1 MKKPV
6 LWALGILIVVAIVAF
21 AAGPWFYREFI
32 AGAAD
37 PELALPGQREAATT
51 DVNGTWTV
59 VPGPDDDAT
68 RTQAGYRVDE
78 ILRGSPLTVNGRT
91 PQVTGE
97 VVVAASKLESA
108 TFTVDVASITS
119 PESARDN
126 QFRGGDILDTGKFA
140 TAELRVTEPVDVA
153 AVPATGES
161 ATLDVPVSLTV
172 KGVSRDVT
180 AKVDVQRAGAT
191 IVAAGSVPVT
201 WNDFNVTPPDFA
213 GFVTVEPTGTIEF
226 LVNLAKR
233 QAPKK

>member
-6 LWALGILIVVAIVAF
+6 LWGLGILIVLAIVGF
-21 AAGPWFYREFI
+21 TAGPWIYREFI
-32 AGAAD
+32 AGEAD
-37 PELALPGQREAATT
+37 AELTLPGQTEEATT

-59 VPGPDDDAT
+59 VAGPDDEAK

-91 PQVTGE
+91 PKVTGE
-97 VVVAASKLESA
+97 AVVAAEKLESA

-126 QFRGGDILDTGKFA
+126 QFRGEDILDTGKFP
-140 TAELRVTEPVDVA
+140 TAELRVTQSVDVA
-153 AVPATGES
+153 AVPES
-161 ATLDVPVSLTV
+161 GAPVTLDVPVSLTV
-172 KGVSRDVT
+172 KGIARDVT
-180 AKVDVQRAGAT
+180 AKVDVQRAGDT

-201 WNDFNVTPPDFA
+201 WTDFNVTPPDFA

-226 LVNLAKR
+226 LVNLAKN
-233 QAPKK
+233 

>member
-6 LWALGILIVVAIVAF
+6 LWGLGILIVLAIVGF
-21 AAGPWFYREFI
+21 TAGPWIYREFI
-32 AGAAD
+32 AGEAD
-37 PELALPGQREAATT
+37 AELTLPGQTEAATT

-59 VPGPDDDAT
+59 VPGPDDDAE

-91 PQVTGE
+91 PKVTGQA
-97 VVVAASKLESA
+97 VVAESKLESA

-126 QFRGGDILDTGKFA
+126 QFRGEDILDTGKFP
-140 TAELRVTEPVDVA
+140 TAELRVTQPVDVA
-153 AVPATGES
+153 SVPESGES
-161 ATLDVPVSLTV
+161 ATLDIPVSLTV

-180 AKVDVQRAGAT
+180 AKVDVQRAGET
-191 IVAAGSVPVT
+191 IVAAGSVPIT
-201 WNDFNVTPPDFA
+201 WTDFNVTPPDFA

-226 LVNLAKR
+226 LVNLAK
-233 QAPKK
+233 Q

>member
-6 LWALGILIVVAIVAF
+6 LWGLGILIVLAIVGF
-21 AAGPWFYREFI
+21 TAGPWIYREFI
-32 AGAAD
+32 AGEAD
-37 PELALPGQREAATT
+37 AELTLPGQTEAATT

-59 VPGPDDDAT
+59 VPGPDDDAK

-91 PQVTGE
+91 PKVTGQA
-97 VVVAASKLESA
+97 VVAESKLESA

-126 QFRGGDILDTGKFA
+126 QFRGEDILYTDRFP
-140 TAELRVTEPVDVA
+140 TAQLRVTQPVDVA
-153 AVPATGES
+153 SVPESGES
-161 ATLDVPVSLTV
+161 ATLDIPVSLTV

-180 AKVDVQRAGAT
+180 AKVDVQRAGET
-191 IVAAGSVPVT
+191 IVAAGSVPIT
-201 WNDFNVTPPDFA
+201 WTDFNVTPPDFA

-226 LVNLAKR
+226 LVNLAK
-233 QAPKK
+233 Q

>member
-6 LWALGILIVVAIVAF
+6 LWGLGILIVLAIVGF
-21 AAGPWFYREFI
+21 TAGPWIYREFI
-32 AGAAD
+32 AGEAD
-37 PELALPGQREAATT
+37 AELTLPGQTQAATT

-59 VPGPDDDAT
+59 GPGPDDDAT

-91 PQVTGE
+91 PKVTGE
-97 VVVAASKLESA
+97 AVVAAEKLESA

-126 QFRGGDILDTGKFA
+126 QFRGEDILDTGKFP
-140 TAELRVTEPVDVA
+140 TAQLRVTQPVDVA
-153 AVPATGES
+153 SVPESGES
-161 ATLDVPVSLTV
+161 ATLDIPVSLTV

-180 AKVDVQRAGAT
+180 AKVDVQRAGET
-191 IVAAGSVPVT
+191 IVAAGSVPIT
-201 WNDFNVTPPDFA
+201 WTDFNVTPPDFA

-226 LVNLAKR
+226 LVNLAK
-233 QAPKK
+233 Q

>member
-6 LWALGILIVVAIVAF
+6 LWGLGILIVVAIVAF

-32 AGAAD
+32 AGEAD
-37 PELALPGQREAATT
+37 PELALPGQMQAATT

-59 VPGPDDDAT
+59 APGPNDPAA

-91 PQVTGE
+91 PEVTGE

-108 TFTVDVASITS
+108 TFTIDVASITS

-126 QFRGGDILDTGKFA
+126 QFRGEDILDTGKFS
-140 TAELRVTEPVDVA
+140 TAELRVTQPVDVS
-153 AVPATGES
+153 AVPESGEAT
-161 ATLDVPVSLTV
+161 TLDVPVNMTI

-180 AKVDVQRAGAT
+180 AKVNVKRAGAA

-201 WNDFNVTPPDFA
+201 WTEFNVTPPDFA

-226 LVNLAKR
+226 LVNLAK
-233 QAPKK
+233 K

>member
-6 LWALGILIVVAIVAF
+6 LWGLGILIVLAIVGF
-21 AAGPWFYREFI
+21 TAGPWIYREFI
-32 AGAAD
+32 AGEAD
-37 PELALPGQREAATT
+37 AELTLPGQTEAATT

-59 VPGPDDDAT
+59 VPGPDDDAK

-91 PQVTGE
+91 PKVTGE
-97 VVVAASKLESA
+97 AVVAAEKLESA

-126 QFRGGDILDTGKFA
+126 QFRGEDILDTGKFP
-140 TAELRVTEPVDVA
+140 TAELRVTQPVDIA
-153 AVPATGES
+153 AVPETG
-161 ATLDVPVSLTV
+161 APVTLDVPVSLTV
-172 KGVSRDVT
+172 KGVARDVT
-180 AKVDVQRAGAT
+180 AKVDVQRAGDT

-201 WNDFNVTPPDFA
+201 WTDFNVTPPDFA

-226 LVNLAKR
+226 LVNLAK
-233 QAPKK
+233 Q

>member
-6 LWALGILIVVAIVAF
+6 LWVLGILIVGAIVGF
-21 AAGPWFYREFI
+21 TAGPWVYREFI
-32 AGAAD
+32 AGEAD
-37 PELALPGQREAATT
+37 AELTLPGQTQAATT

-91 PQVTGE
+91 PKITGDAE
-97 VVVAASKLESA
+97 VAGSKLEAA

-126 QFRGGDILDTGKFA
+126 QFRGEDILDTAKFP
-140 TAELRVTEPVDVA
+140 TAELRVSQPVDVA
-153 AVPATGES
+153 SVPDSGES
-161 ATLDVPVSLTV
+161 TTLDVPVSLTV

-180 AKVDVQRAGAT
+180 AKVDVQRSGDT

-201 WNDFNVTPPDFA
+201 WTDFNVTPPDFA
-213 GFVTVEPTGTIEF
+213 GLVKVEPTGTIEF
-226 LVNLAKR
+226 LVNLAK
-233 QAPKK
+233 K

>member
-6 LWALGILIVVAIVAF
+6 LWGLGILIVLAIVGF
-21 AAGPWFYREFI
+21 TAGPWIYREFI
-32 AGAAD
+32 AGEAD
-37 PELALPGQREAATT
+37 AELTLPGQTEAATT

-59 VPGPDDDAT
+59 VPGPDDDAE

-91 PQVTGE
+91 PKVTGQA
-97 VVVAASKLESA
+97 VVAESKLESA

-126 QFRGGDILDTGKFA
+126 QFRGEDILDTGKFP
-140 TAELRVTEPVDVA
+140 TAELRVTQPVDVA
-153 AVPATGES
+153 SVPESGES
-161 ATLDVPVSLTV
+161 ATLDIPVSLTV

-180 AKVDVQRAGAT
+180 AKVDLQRAGET
-191 IVAAGSVPVT
+191 IVAAGSVPIT
-201 WNDFNVTPPDFA
+201 WTDFNVTPPDFA

-226 LVNLAKR
+226 LVNLAK
-233 QAPKK
+233 Q